1 MQRVI
6 SLLGS
11 TGSIGTQ
18 TLKVAKQFGY
28 KIEALA
34 AHSNIDLIE
43 KQAREFSP
51 ALVALFD
58 ADAAKVLKER
68 LSDTNISVLSG
79 IEGVCKCAKAENA
92 NIVVGAMSGMIG
104 LKPTLEAVN
113 AGKDFALA
121 NKETLVTAGGLVTQL
136 AAKKGVKLLPVDSE
150 HNAISQCMRAGLH
163 GEVKRLILTCS
174 GGPFFGYDKDEL
186 SKVTAA
192 DALNHP
198 TWSMGSKITI
208 DCATLMNKGLE
219 VIEAMWLFGVPVNM
233 IDVVIHRESVIHSMV
248 EYNDG
253 AVIAELAK
261 TDMCLPIQYALTYPN
276 RISGTVESLDFTKLS
291 SLTFHK
297 PDTDTFGCLKLAY
310 EAACTGGSAPVVLN
324 ASNEAAV
331 ALFLENKISF
341 TDIEY
346 IVNMELDAHNVIK
359 SPALEDIIYVDKTV
373 RERVFSNYGG

>member
-1 MQRVI
+1 MQRII

-18 TLKVAKQFGY
+18 TLKVAKRFGF

-58 ADAAKVLKER
+58 EDAAKVLKDR
-68 LSDTNISVLSG
+68 LSDTQIQVLSG
-79 IEGVCKCAKAENA
+79 IQGVCECAKAENA

-104 LKPTLEAVN
+104 LLPTLEAIN

-121 NKETLVTAGGLVTQL
+121 NKETLVTAGGLVTEL
-136 AAKKGVKLLPVDSE
+136 AAKKGVALLPVDSE
-150 HNAISQCMRAGLH
+150 HNAISQCLRAGEH
-163 GEVKRLILTCS
+163 GEIKRLLLTCS
-174 GGPFFGYDKDEL
+174 GGPFFGYDKEKL
-186 SKVTAA
+186 NRVTAA
-192 DALNHP
+192 DALKHP

-219 VIEAMWLFGVPVNM
+219 VIEAMWLFGLPADK

-261 TDMCLPIQYALTYPN
+261 TDMCLPIQYALTYPQ
-276 RISGTVESLDFTKLS
+276 RVEGTVESLDFTKLS

-297 PDTDTFGCLKLAY
+297 PDTDTFGCLRLAY
-310 EAACTGGSAPVVLN
+310 ESARMGGSAPVVLN
-324 ASNEAAV
+324 AANEVAV
-331 ALFLENKISF
+331 ALFLENKIRF

-346 IVNMELDAHNVIK
+346 IVSKELDMHKVIK
-359 SPALEDIIYVDKTV
+359 NPSLEDIMYVDKIV
-373 RERVFSNYGG
+373 RERVFTKYGG

>member
-1 MQRVI
+1 MQRII

-18 TLKVAKQFGY
+18 TLKVAKRFGF

-58 ADAAKVLKER
+58 EDAAKVLKDR
-68 LSDTNISVLSG
+68 LSDTQIQVLSG
-79 IEGVCKCAKAENA
+79 IQGVCECAKAENA
-92 NIVVGAMSGMIG
+92 NVVVGAMSGMIG
-104 LKPTLEAVN
+104 LLPTLEAIN

-121 NKETLVTAGGLVTQL
+121 NKETLVTAGGLVTEL
-136 AAKKGVKLLPVDSE
+136 AEKKDVALLPVDSE
-150 HNAISQCMRAGLH
+150 HNAISQCLRAGEH
-163 GEVKRLILTCS
+163 GEIKRLLLTCS
-174 GGPFFGYDKDEL
+174 GGPFFGYDKEEL

-192 DALNHP
+192 DALKHP

-219 VIEAMWLFGVPVNM
+219 VIEAMWLFGVPVDM

-261 TDMCLPIQYALTYPN
+261 TDMCLPIQYALTYPK
-276 RISGTVESLDFTKLS
+276 RVAGTVESLDFTKLS

-297 PDTDTFGCLKLAY
+297 PDTDTFGCLRLAY
-310 EAACTGGSAPVVLN
+310 EAARMGGSAPVVLN
-324 ASNEAAV
+324 AANEVAV
-331 ALFLENKISF
+331 ALFLENKIGF

-346 IVNMELDAHNVIK
+346 IVSKELDAHNTIK
-359 SPALEDIIYVDKTV
+359 NPVLEEIMSVDKIV
-373 RERVFSNYGG
+373 RERVFANYGG